1 MSKANLPIPPRLG
14 SCEHRTVEY
23 TELKYLKN
31 KYLHTQEQTH
41 MSCSR
46 KRFLWT
52 QNLHSKLMPLFFS
65 RQNVDYLQERRL
77 KGRELLLSTQET
89 SMVQQVRYATEAN
102 RFNQCP
108 LGSTYLLFWNTLLF
122 ISRYEQRPVCAHN
135 RSYISSNQAQIDRC
149 GLNPLFMHPP
159 EQLYTCILVFLF
171 TFTFNVLQAWH
182 QVSASAFVISGG
194 GLCAS
199 CVFLTKY
206 PWRLVSKY
214 LPHILGS

>member
-1 MSKANLPIPPRLG
+1 
-14 SCEHRTVEY
+14 
-23 TELKYLKN
+23 
-31 KYLHTQEQTH
+31 

-65 RQNVDYLQERRL
+65 RQNVDHLQERRL
-77 KGRELLLSTQET
+77 KGRELLLSSQET

-108 LGSTYLLFWNTLLF
+108 LGSTYLLFWNMLLF

-135 RSYISSNQAQIDRC
+135 RSFISSNQAQIDRC

-159 EQLYTCILVFLF
+159 ELLLSKASFSNLQLIYTCILVFLF

-182 QVSASAFVISGG
+182 QVSASAFVISGFF
-194 GLCAS
+194 CA
-199 CVFLTKY
+199 C
-206 PWRLVSKY
+206 LVS
-214 LPHILGS
+214 LWQNTHDA